1 MLSEMLKSSKDD
13 NNETMENIQNITA
26 DNKKDKQPI
35 LKQQLLSIQIN
46 KTKI

>member
-1 MLSEMLKSSKDD
+1 MLSEMLKSSKDA

-26 DNKKDKQPI
+26 DNKKDKQSI